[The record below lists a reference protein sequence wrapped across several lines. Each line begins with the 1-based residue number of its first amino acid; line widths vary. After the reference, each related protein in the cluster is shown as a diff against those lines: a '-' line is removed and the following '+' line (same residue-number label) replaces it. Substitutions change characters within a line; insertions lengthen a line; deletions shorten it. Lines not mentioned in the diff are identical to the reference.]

1 MQLTG
6 ATCELFD
13 AMLQARL
20 MADPRASQMDT
31 EDRKI
36 VFAEFVKELEE
47 KEIAAKTK
55 EREARRQLEKAKKD
69 ELRAVL
75 NAMVETTEVRRRSL
89 PGAQSYRFGH

>member
-1 MQLTG
+1 
-6 ATCELFD
+6 
-13 AMLQARL
+13 
-20 MADPRASQMDT
+20 MADPRASQMDP

-47 KEIAAKTK
+47 KEIAAKAK

-75 NAMVETTEVRRRSL
+75 NAMVETTEVRRRPL
-89 PGAQSYRFGH
+89 PGAPRCRPGTHRRPRVSRDRSAT